1 MARRLRTDVSTVMLT
16 RRASMVGVVLP
27 DFANPFFG
35 DVAAAA
41 TEEFRK
47 AGYLAILVSSEE
59 NAGRERSLVRE
70 LTALGVDGFLIAP
83 AGPDYEHLQSL
94 QSDDFPFV
102 LVDRV
107 IDELRCDWV
116 AVENLMAA
124 CQLCE
129 TLFSHGAQRIGF
141 IGGHPQVSTR
151 RQRLEGYRAA
161 LRRQRVSFSK
171 ELIHLGDSCEET
183 GRKGV
188 EKFLGLSKPPD
199 AIFCSNNKIFAG
211 CLDRLSGAPRV
222 PWAHLPVACF
232 DEVPFIAHLGRPVLV
247 VAQPEGEI
255 GARAAQML
263 LERIRRGPGKRAAK
277 PYEQIML
284 DVEQKAF
291 GFE

>member
-1 MARRLRTDVSTVMLT
+1 MARRLKTNASTVVLS
-16 RRASMVGVVLP
+16 RRTSMIGILLP

-59 NAGRERSLVRE
+59 SAGRERSLIRE
-70 LTALGVDGFLIAP
+70 LAALGVEGLLIAP
-83 AGPDYEHLQSL
+83 AGPDYEHLQAL
-94 QSDDFPFV
+94 QTDDFPFV

-107 IDELRCDWV
+107 IDELHCDWV

-129 TLFSHGAQRIGF
+129 ALFSHGAQRIGF

-161 LRRQRVSFSK
+161 LRRQHVSFSK
-171 ELIHLGDSCEET
+171 ELVFLGDSCEET

-188 EKFLGLSKPPD
+188 EKFLGLSNPPD
-199 AIFCSNNKIFAG
+199 AIFCTNNKLFAG
-211 CLDRLSGAPRV
+211 CLDRLAEAPRV

-232 DEVPFIAHLGRPVLV
+232 DEVPFLAHLGRPVLV
-247 VAQPEGEI
+247 VAQPEGDI
-255 GARAAQML
+255 GVRAAQRL
-263 LERIRRGPGKRAAK
+263 LERMGRGPGKRASK
-277 PYEQIML
+277 PYEQL
-284 DVEQKAF
+284 LLEVEQKAF
-291 GFE
+291 GF